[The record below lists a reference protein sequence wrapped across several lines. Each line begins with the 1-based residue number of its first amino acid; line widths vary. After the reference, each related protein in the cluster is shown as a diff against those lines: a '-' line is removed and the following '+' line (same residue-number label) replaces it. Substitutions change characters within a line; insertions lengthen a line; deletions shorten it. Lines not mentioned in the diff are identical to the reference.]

1 MKDKVDRILNGEA
14 VDIAGDGADY
24 YLSVSKNSENYKIGF
39 TCPDN
44 IKRFYSP
51 ISLKSIKDAGERLI
65 ALADELAEELESRK
79 KFKTNERIYYVR
91 TNGEIHSVT
100 FSESYSLHLSLLA
113 MGNAFKT
120 HEEAEAHKDEVLAK
134 YQELRDKG
142 LV

>member
-1 MKDKVDRILNGEA
+1 MKEIVDRILNGEA
-14 VDIAGDGADY
+14 VEIARLDADY
-24 YLSVSKNSENYKIGF
+24 CLNVVQDKEKYRVIFGPNNIGEYYLRLDAK
-39 TCPDN
+39 T
-44 IKRFYSP
+44 IKEV
-51 ISLKSIKDAGERLI
+51 GELLS
-65 ALADELAEELESRK
+65 ALADELESRK

-120 HEEAEAHKDEVLAK
+120 HEEADAHIDEIMAK
-134 YQELRDKG
+134 YQDLRDRG

>member
-1 MKDKVDRILNGEA
+1 M
-14 VDIAGDGADY
+14 
-24 YLSVSKNSENYKIGF
+24 
-39 TCPDN
+39 T
-44 IKRFYSP
+44 
-51 ISLKSIKDAGERLI
+51 
-65 ALADELAEELESRK
+65 ALADELESRK

-120 HEEAEAHKDEVLAK
+120 HEEAEAHVDEIMAK
-134 YQELRDKG
+134 YQDLRDRG